1 MSTEHDAVVSA
12 EEALAKAKATAHV
25 GEAAP
30 AEPVKPVGKTSSY
43 LGHVG
48 EPPVKGKDFE

>member
-12 EEALAKAKATAHV
+12 EEALAKAKATAGHV
-25 GEAAP
+25 GAAAVSHP
-30 AEPVKPVGKTSSY
+30 GTGATSSY

-48 EPPVKGKDFE
+48 EPPIKGKDFE